1 MGVFYLD
8 CCLFF
13 IYQDEWCL
21 IKICM
26 PILQVGY
33 KLRKAIPEEIAFERE
48 VIADL
53 SPTIQRKK
61 DESLP
66 TCSSPSLSLP
76 KGTTNMNDMQQF
88 VDEIIEKSK
97 KGAPIGTERTWGG
110 KVYIKANQWNYDI
123 YILDFLCS
131 KQFFCF
137 IKNYVINIWIVKIN

>member
-33 KLRKAIPEEIAFERE
+33 KLRKAIPEEIAFKKE
-48 VIADL
+48 VNSSNPLQNSLEKGVTL
-53 SPTIQRKK
+53 STF
-61 DESLP
+61 
-66 TCSSPSLSLP
+66 SPNALSLP
-76 KGTTNMNDMQQF
+76 KDTTNMNDMQQF

-110 KVYIKANQWNYDI
+110 KVYIKANLVELRYL
-123 YILDFLCS
+123 YS
-131 KQFFCF
+131 
-137 IKNYVINIWIVKIN
+137 